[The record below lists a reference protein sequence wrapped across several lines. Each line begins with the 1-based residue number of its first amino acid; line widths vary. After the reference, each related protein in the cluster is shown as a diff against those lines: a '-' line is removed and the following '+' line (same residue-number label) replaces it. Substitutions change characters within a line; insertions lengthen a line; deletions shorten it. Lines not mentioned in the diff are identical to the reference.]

1 MSKITDQ
8 LYVEYTFTVDPT
20 EPWNDVLAAQL
31 GVKGFESFME
41 TVNGL
46 QAYVQ
51 KDLDSD
57 GLLNDLDILQNEYVN
72 IAFAKAEIP
81 PTNWN
86 HEWESNFEPIMVNDT
101 CEVRAPFHEKHDVD
115 YDIVIEPKMS
125 FGTGHHQTTH
135 MMMEHLLELDLKGQ
149 KVLDMGS
156 GTGVLAILAQMRG
169 ATAVDAI
176 DIDTWCYENA
186 LENVER
192 NNADKVTVILG
203 GAEQLQDRSY
213 DTIIANIN
221 RNILLTDI
229 PSYATCL
236 YTGGVLLLSGFYDE
250 DLESITAT
258 CKAAGLE
265 YKSHRKRD
273 NWIAPMF
280 VKK

>member
-1 MSKITDQ
+1 M
-8 LYVEYTFTVDPT
+8 DPT

-250 DLESITAT
+250 DLDSITAA

-265 YKSHRKRD
+265 YKSHRQRD

>member
-8 LYVEYTFTVDPT
+8 LYVEYTFTVAPI

-31 GVKGFESFME
+31 GTLGFESFME
-41 TVNGL
+41 TEEGL
-46 QAYVQ
+46 LAYIQ
-51 KDLDSD
+51 KDLDQED
-57 GLLNDLDILQNEYVN
+57 LLKDLEILQSDHVD

-86 HEWESNFEPIMVNDT
+86 HEWESNFEAIMVDGR
-101 CEVRAPFHEKHDVD
+101 CEVRAPFHEKHVVD

-125 FGTGHHQTTH
+125 FGTGHHQTTY
-135 MMMEHLLELDLKGQ
+135 MMMEHLLELDFKNQ

-169 ATAVDAI
+169 ANAVDAV

-192 NNADKVTVILG
+192 NKADKVTVILG
-203 GAEQLQDRSY
+203 GAEVLQDKFY
-213 DTIIANIN
+213 DVIIANIN
-221 RNILLTDI
+221 RNILLVDI
-229 PSYATCL
+229 PTYSKCL
-236 YTGGVLLLSGFYDE
+236 STGGLLLLSGFYEE
-250 DLESITAT
+250 DLEAIEAA
-258 CKAAGLE
+258 CLQAGLE
-265 YKSHRKRD
+265 YQGHRKKD

-280 VKK
+280 LKK

>member
-250 DLESITAT
+250 DLDSITAA

-265 YKSHRKRD
+265 YKSHRQRD